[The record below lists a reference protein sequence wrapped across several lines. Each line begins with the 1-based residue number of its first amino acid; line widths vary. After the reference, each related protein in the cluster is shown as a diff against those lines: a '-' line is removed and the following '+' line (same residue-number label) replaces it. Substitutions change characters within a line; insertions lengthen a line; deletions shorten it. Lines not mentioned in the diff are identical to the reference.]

1 MFMQLENPAV
11 VQTQPFPHCVAGLH
25 RRIERAD
32 PGLIAMHQL
41 SVDVHNQ
48 VAVSFVEFLKHWF
61 NCVIYADK
69 ADCVVVAAFVSNAEL
84 PKQALAAA
92 SPSTIASKIR
102 GNPSLPQSV
111 LIKPVVTFV
120 ATLVNF
126 VQALRH
132 LIVRRTIWP
141 KRCRLCHFAIPIPGP
156 NSIRLAQSRRPGQ
169 PRPPK
174 LDTDCPTKQPPTSL

>member
-1 MFMQLENPAV
+1 MFIQFENPTV
-11 VQTQPFPHCVAGLH
+11 VHTQAFPHCVAALH

-32 PGLIAMHQL
+32 PGLVATNQL

-61 NCVIYADK
+61 NCVIYPDK

-92 SPSTIASKIR
+92 SASTIASEIR

-132 LIVRRTIWP
+132 FIVRG
-141 KRCRLCHFAIPIPGP
+141 A
-156 NSIRLAQSRRPGQ
+156 IRLKRSRLSHLTIPV
-169 PRPPK
+169 
-174 LDTDCPTKQPPTSL
+174 LCPDP

>member
-1 MFMQLENPAV
+1 MSIQFENPAV
-11 VQTQPFPHCVAGLH
+11 VHTQAFPHCVAALH

-32 PGLIAMHQL
+32 PGLVATNQL

-84 PKQALAAA
+84 SKQALAAA
-92 SPSTIASKIR
+92 SASTIASKIR

-126 VQALRH
+126 VQALGH

-169 PRPPK
+169 HQLAK
-174 LDTDCPTKQPPTSL
+174 CATDYPITPT